1 MNRPITLALRQLA
14 EAREGLLAVGDDIWA
29 GISPRDATARREGF
43 AFHDA
48 YSDKVAKLDALAADI
63 TEMLHAYIA
72 SHTIEPRPDTP
83 TDPISAFHLD
93 TDFTFKRP
101 RGFALRDGA
110 FRPAA
115 TWRQMYRMV
124 CQELRDTNPTKFA
137 TLTEESAFVSKQ
149 GRKLFSRD
157 PKDLRWAIDMGQGI
171 YAEGNYSAN
180 TLCDNMRRLLIHFGR
195 DPMEMKIYLR
205 PEEGETLTDDGALL
219 SL

>member
-1 MNRPITLALRQLA
+1 MSKPITQALRQLA

-48 YSDKVAKLDALAADI
+48 YSDKVAKLDALAAEI
-63 TEMLHAYIA
+63 TEMLHAYVA

-110 FRPAA
+110 FRPAV
-115 TWRQMYRMV
+115 TWRQMYRLV
-124 CQELRDTNPTKFA
+124 CQELRTTDPKRFA
-137 TLTEESAFVSKQ
+137 ALPEQPVFISKQ
-149 GRKLFSRD
+149 GRKMFSRD
-157 PKDLRWAIDMGQGI
+157 PNDLRWAIDMGQGVF
-171 YAEGNYSAN
+171 AEGNYSAN

-195 DPMEMKIYLR
+195 DPQEMKIYLQ
-205 PEEGETLTDDGALL
+205 PEVEALTADDDIFL
-219 SL
+219 